1 MHSAL
6 SLAFTLEKGRFFLP
20 PGYKQGLVVSLTA
33 PVLQLMA
40 SAFAQS
46 DLPGA
51 DQMAK
56 VLTNPGKHH
65 YAQWVE
71 FRKRIE
77 PLRSSLPEGVG
88 DKLTF
93 DAVAD
98 LIRVTRNEAGHP
110 SGQ

>member
-1 MHSAL
+1 
-6 SLAFTLEKGRFFLP
+6 
-20 PGYKQGLVVSLTA
+20 
-33 PVLQLMA
+33 
-40 SAFAQS
+40 
-46 DLPGA
+46 
-51 DQMAK
+51 MAK

-88 DKLTF
+88 DNLTF

-110 SGQ
+110 SGQQIDEDTARVHLTIAPVLLKKMGLLSEHFQAKRSTPTD